1 MKIFVTEIF
10 FMKIVFFVTEKKL
23 FSVVWSFVHVI
34 VKKLLK
40 YIVSFVTEERK
51 IIHLKI
57 SAYLFVILFM
67 NFAINF
73 LLIFIFMKVAGL
85 NDN

>member
-10 FMKIVFFVTEKKL
+10 FMKIVFFVTEKKI

-40 YIVSFVTEERK
+40 YIVSFVTEERNVNTFK
-51 IIHLKI
+51 
-57 SAYLFVILFM
+57 
-67 NFAINF
+67 NFS
-73 LLIFIFMKVAGL
+73 IFICHTIYELCNKFSFNFYFHESCRTK
-85 NDN
+85 